1 MFAYPVLL
9 KPMRKTVLN
18 ISFKSIIRSSENYEG
33 LTEGKL
39 DTALIAEPANHMQM
53 GMTTKLPVAN
63 FRSVDKAIAA
73 GIWKGIS

>member
-1 MFAYPVLL
+1 
-9 KPMRKTVLN
+9 MRKTVLN

>member
-39 DTALIAEPANHMQM
+39 DTALIAEPANQMQM

>member
-1 MFAYPVLL
+1 
-9 KPMRKTVLN
+9 MRKTVLN
-18 ISFKSIIRSSENYEG
+18 ISFKSIIRSPENYKG

-53 GMTTKLPVAN
+53 GTITKLPVAN